1 MSFYSTDNILRRL
14 GNKNKLIPQIMP
26 HLPDDFDCLI
36 SFFYGTGSLENQFLG
51 RIKQLIAN
59 DYDKEVY
66 NVYKVLINQ
75 PERLQRVLE
84 AIPYHQCVF
93 DDFKRELPDDPVR
106 RAAGFLVLSNWSFK
120 GKGDTLRFGNQDNNK
135 RITLRNLKAN
145 YERLVNNPIT
155 TVQFLCCDFRDVV
168 SKISFKRGCGSC
180 FGYLDPPYF
189 QTGNNYKTPKW
200 TWQDTCDCF
209 ELMQTCGFRCAM
221 SEFAHPK
228 VIESA
233 QRRGLNIIE
242 IGERQ
247 TIGNRNVEILI
258 TNYEEKQRRMFL

>member
-1 MSFYSTDNILRRL
+1 MTI
-14 GNKNKLIPQIMP
+14 
-26 HLPDDFDCLI
+26 
-36 SFFYGTGSLENQFLG
+36 
-51 RIKQLIAN
+51 
-59 DYDKEVY
+59 
-66 NVYKVLINQ
+66 
-75 PERLQRVLE
+75 
-84 AIPYHQCVF
+84 
-93 DDFKRELPDDPVR
+93 
-106 RAAGFLVLSNWSFK
+106 
-120 GKGDTLRFGNQDNNK
+120 
-135 RITLRNLKAN
+135 
-145 YERLVNNPIT
+145 RLVKAIESRILCQEISKNIIFGIT
-155 TVQFLCCDFRDVV
+155 RDVI
-168 SKISFKRGCGSC
+168 SKIAFKSGCESSC

-233 QRRGLNIIE
+233 QRRGFNIIE

-247 TIGNRNVEILI
+247 TLGNRNVEILI